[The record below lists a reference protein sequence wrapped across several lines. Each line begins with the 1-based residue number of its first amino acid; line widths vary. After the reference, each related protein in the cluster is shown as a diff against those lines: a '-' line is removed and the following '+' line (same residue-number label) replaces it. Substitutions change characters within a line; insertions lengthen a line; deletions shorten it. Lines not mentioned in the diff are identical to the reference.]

1 MDVYCWPCVNV
12 FDHFKNYL
20 FSFFVLNSPEKPVS
34 VKINFEDEPRKK
46 YLDAE
51 SHYRFEPRGI
61 IYTDRLDTYTYTCVY
76 VYIMCVSCWV
86 YI

>member
-1 MDVYCWPCVNV
+1 MAMCECNIWP
-12 FDHFKNYL
+12 FQNYL

-51 SHYRFEPRGI
+51 TS
-61 IYTDRLDTYTYTCVY
+61 L
-76 VYIMCVSCWV
+76 
-86 YI
+86 